1 MRGGDIVHNA
11 GYRGMLRAMTAEQE
25 SEFKQRHLQE
35 VQALLDAGTTR
46 LDVGVLVAMS
56 EKE

>member
-1 MRGGDIVHNA
+1 
-11 GYRGMLRAMTAEQE
+11 MLRAMTAEQE
-25 SEFKQRHLQE
+25 SDFKQRRLQD

-46 LDVGVLVAMS
+46 LDVGVLVARS